1 MMPPAKSPGR
11 WLAPLAAQRQRL
23 VAEAARVTGDAASA
37 EDVVQE
43 AWLRLH
49 HGLPDNRIAAPG
61 SYLRRVVRNLA
72 LDEYRQR
79 RRREQVTTLDPAGDV
94 EEIPSRAADAERSLI
109 ASQELA
115 LVRAALAAMPLRM
128 RRAVEL
134 HRLSGA
140 TLRTIADE
148 LDVSVTTAHALVVD
162 GVERCRKAL
171 HQDRHDD

>member
-1 MMPPAKSPGR
+1 MTPPGR
-11 WLAPLAAQRQRL
+11 WLAFLAAQRQRL

-43 AWLRLH
+43 AWLRLAH
-49 HGLPDNRIAAPG
+49 RPPDGRSTTPG
-61 SYLRRVVRNLA
+61 GYVRQVVRNLA

-94 EEIPSRAADAERSLI
+94 HEVPSSEADAEHAMI

-115 LVRAALAAMPLRM
+115 LVRAALAAMPPRM

-140 TLRTIADE
+140 RLRTIADE
-148 LDVSVTTAHALVVD
+148 LDVSVTTAHALVTD

-171 HQDRHDD
+171 QQGRPDE

>member
-1 MMPPAKSPGR
+1 MKPAISPPAR
-11 WLAPLAAQRQRL
+11 WLASLAIERRRL

-49 HGLPDNRIAAPG
+49 HGLPDHRIAAPD
-61 SYLRRVVRNLA
+61 SYIRKVVRNLA

-79 RRREQVTTLDPAGDV
+79 HRREQVATLDPAGDV
-94 EEIPSRAADAERSLI
+94 NEIPSRAADAERALI

-115 LVRAALAAMPLRM
+115 LVRAALAAMPPRM

-148 LDVSVTTAHALVVD
+148 LDISVTTAHALVAD

-171 HQDRHDD
+171 A